1 MANKKDNQRVKITK
15 KNYKKYISR
24 YVRGYGYK

>member
-1 MANKKDNQRVKITK
+1 MANKKDNQRVKIT